1 MKIYPDKKG
10 RYVLDGYDK
19 TGKRH
24 RKIVAMNESAA
35 KVALAN
41 CMKEFYEAKNTPHLM
56 QESQLFKDMAP
67 LFIKHHIE
75 TLPSKKTYLAMFKQI
90 MAHFKNHTLKE
101 ITPLEVQNFYYQ
113 KARNTSYSNAN
124 RYFGIISKF
133 FNCLSDWDKYS
144 GPNPCRKV
152 KKQHNEEP
160 FNPHPINEQEIQ
172 RILPFISNE
181 IRPCVTIGFYTGLR
195 RQELLGLRW
204 ENIDFIHRTIYIPKT
219 KTEHPRTLGL
229 TTDIEQILKGLNPQK
244 NGFVFENVTKGKLKY
259 QLNKAS
265 EKSGIGHIRPHD
277 MRHSFAVN
285 FLNRGG
291 TLEHLQRLLG
301 HNKITTTQRY
311 LRFKTGEIA
320 SKMIV
325 MDGMIP
331 LDIVNGNSN

>member
-1 MKIYPDKKG
+1 MKIYQNEKG
-10 RYVLDGYDK
+10 FYGIDYIDE

-24 RKIVAMNESAA
+24 RHIVATSESGA
-35 KVALAN
+35 KEELAKRTN
-41 CMKEFYEAKNTPHLM
+41 AFYKAKNDPRLM

-67 LFIKHHIE
+67 VFIENHIN
-75 TLPSKKTYLAMFKQI
+75 LRPSKQTYLAMFEKI
-90 MAHFKNHTLKE
+90 VAHFGNYRLKE
-101 ITPLEVQNFYYQ
+101 VTPLAVQTFYHK
-113 KARNTSYSNAN
+113 KAQETSYSNAN

-133 FNCLSDWDKYS
+133 FNCLNDWDKYNGS
-144 GPNPCRKV
+144 NPCRKV
-152 KKQHNEEP
+152 KKQPEEP
-160 FNPHPINEQEIQ
+160 FNPHPVNEQEIQ
-172 RILPFISNE
+172 TLLPFISDE
-181 IRPCVTIGFYTGLR
+181 VRPCVMIGFYTGLR

-204 ENIDFIHRTIYIPKT
+204 ENIDFRHQTIFIPKT
-219 KTEHPRTLGL
+219 KTEQPRTLGL
-229 TTDIEQILKGLNPQK
+229 TADIERILQGLNPQK
-244 NGFVFENVTKGKLKY
+244 NGLVFENVTEDKLKY

-301 HNKITTTQRY
+301 HSKITTTQRY

-320 SKMIV
+320 SKMMV

-331 LDIVNGNSN
+331 LDIVSGNK

>member
-1 MKIYPDKKG
+1 MKIYQNSKG
-10 RYVLDGYDK
+10 LYGIDYYDE

-24 RKIVAMNESAA
+24 RHIVATNESAA
-35 KVALAN
+35 KEELAKRTN
-41 CMKEFYEAKNTPHLM
+41 SFYKAKNDPRLM

-67 LFIKHHIE
+67 LFIKHHIQ
-75 TLPSKKTYLAMFKQI
+75 LRPSKQTYMAMFEKI
-90 MAHFKNHTLKE
+90 LDHFGNYTLKE
-101 ITPLEVQNFYYQ
+101 ITPLEVQSFYNQ
-113 KARNTSYSNAN
+113 KALATSYANAD

-133 FNCLSDWDKYS
+133 FNCLNDWDKYS

-152 KKQHNEEP
+152 KKQHDEEP
-160 FNPHPINEQEIQ
+160 FEAHPINEQEIQ
-172 RILPFISNE
+172 KLLPFISDE
-181 IRPCVTIGFYTGLR
+181 VRSCVTIGFYTGLR

-204 ENIDFIHRTIYIPKT
+204 ENIDFTRRTIYIPKT
-219 KTEHPRTLGL
+219 KTECPRTLGL
-229 TTDIEQILKGLNPQK
+229 TADIERILQGLNPQK
-244 NGFVFENVTKGKLKY
+244 SGLVFEKVSKDKLKY
-259 QLNKAS
+259 QLNQAS

-301 HNKITTTQRY
+301 HSKITTTQRY

-320 SKMIV
+320 SKMMV

-331 LDIVNGNSN
+331 LDIVNGNK